1 MSVGREASFGLL
13 GAKVGKADYILP
25 GRAAGPMSLGFYP
38 SVVEVQPKDGDQLFG
53 QATIQ
58 CPVCSKVRVYWVY
71 MIYGSFGVYAEGK
84 DRDYPFLSF
93 SKENGATVVSTF
105 LKRKDLQPMPTRVEW
120 RGSQACIPSHPGEVH
135 CCAALPRSSR
145 TMPSGWA
152 AVWEM
157 TCGRPRAPGA

>member
-1 MSVGREASFGLL
+1 
-13 GAKVGKADYILP
+13 
-25 GRAAGPMSLGFYP
+25 MSLECYP

-135 CCAALPRSSR
+135 LLRGPASELEDD
-145 TMPSGWA
+145 
-152 AVWEM
+152 AVWVG
-157 TCGRPRAPGA
+157 GRLGDDLRATAGTRGLGCRIQEQVHRPIAPHR